1 MENLTEETL
10 EKLDADI
17 DSLRVQFDQ
26 YFMGMR
32 KTAPEMERGRITFLV
47 RRMAN
52 IQSANYAIKFK
63 FQQLVAKFNSY
74 SQYWERIQQK
84 IESGQISRD
93 RLKTV
98 LATGPLPE
106 NGKPAAPPKTG
117 EKAAASDEITD
128 TKIDQI
134 YKQLVDSRKQMNQA
148 GPVDK
153 EKLGAALKKQIG
165 QLKEKYKD
173 KKMEFE
179 IVVDQ
184 GQTKIKARQKK

>member
-17 DSLRVQFDQ
+17 DSLRIQFEQ

-32 KTAPEMERGRITFLV
+32 KTAPEMERGRITFLL

-52 IQSANYAIKFK
+52 VQSANYALKFK

-93 RLKTV
+93 RLKAV

-106 NGKPAAPPKTG
+106 NGKPAAAKTA
-117 EKAAASDEITD
+117 EKTAPDEEISSD
-128 TKIDQI
+128 KLDQI

-148 GPVDK
+148 GAVDK
-153 EKLGAALKKQIG
+153 DKLGAALNKQLK

-179 IVVDQ
+179 IVVDK